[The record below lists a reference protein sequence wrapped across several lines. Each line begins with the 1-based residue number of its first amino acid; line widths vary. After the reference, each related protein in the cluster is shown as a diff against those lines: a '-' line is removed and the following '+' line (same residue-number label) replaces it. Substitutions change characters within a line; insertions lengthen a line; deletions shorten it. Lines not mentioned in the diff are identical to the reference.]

1 MSKTLLF
8 KIATP
13 EKVVFEAPA
22 VDSIS
27 LPTSTGEITILPDH
41 IPLVS
46 SLVAGEIRVVVAGQP
61 IIMAVSG
68 GFIEIRPGQVIVLA
82 DTAERAEEIDE
93 ARAEQARAKA
103 KELMEQQKTAD
114 AEGYAGLAAK
124 IEKELARLKVVRKHR
139 ERKTFNIKT
148 E

>member
-46 SLVAGEIRVVVAGQP
+46 SLVAGEVRVVIAGQP
-61 IIMAVSG
+61 VVMAVSG
-68 GFIEIRPGQVIVLA
+68 GFIEIRPGQVVVLA
-82 DTAERAEEIDE
+82 DTAERADEIDE
-93 ARAEQARAKA
+93 ARAEQARVKA
-103 KELMEQQKTAD
+103 KELMEQEKTVE
-114 AEGYAGLAAK
+114 AEGYAALAAK
-124 IEKELARLKVVRKHR
+124 MEKELARLKVVRKYR
-139 ERKTFNIKT
+139 DRKAPSIKV

>member
-27 LPTSTGEITILPDH
+27 LPTKMGEITILPDH

-46 SLVAGEIRVVVAGQP
+46 VLVAGEIRVVVAGQEVV
-61 IIMAVSG
+61 MAVSG
-68 GFIEIRPGQVIVLA
+68 GFIEVRPGQVIVLA
-82 DTAERAEEIDE
+82 DTAERVEEIDE
-93 ARAEQARAKA
+93 TRAEQARAKA
-103 KELMEQQKTAD
+103 KELMEQQKTVE
-114 AEGYAGLAAK
+114 AENYAGLTAK
-124 IEKELARLKVVRKHR
+124 IEKELARLKVVRKHKD
-139 ERKTFNIKT
+139 RKTPSIHI